1 MFKKIVCTQEKH
13 TLIGKDHLGYW
24 SLGRD
29 CCLWLMFQQP
39 VRKSE
44 WSHLTLKM
52 PSSESS
58 HLMHR
63 LSRRRSQ
70 AAVLLETPI
79 TQMIFSNQGELIFC
93 CANNLKTWIDAWVDL
108 QKMVMKWN
116 GLQYADTE
124 PLFCS
129 IILIVIAVAGLK
141 YKSQVMSLTLWP
153 VLYKPNF

>member
-1 MFKKIVCTQEKH
+1 MFKKIICTQEKH
-13 TLIGKDHLGYW
+13 TLIEKDHLGYW
-24 SLGRD
+24 SPEKD

-39 VRKSE
+39 MRKSE
-44 WSHLTLKM
+44 SSLLTLKM

-63 LSRRRSQ
+63 LSKRQSQ
-70 AAVLLETPI
+70 TTVLLKTPI
-79 TQMIFSNQGELIFC
+79 TQMIVSNQGELIFC

-108 QKMVMKWN
+108 QKMVMKCN
-116 GLQYADTE
+116 GLQYANTE

-153 VLYKPNF
+153 VLYKPNW